1 MDGYDDLTGEFVTDN
16 GVTTHG
22 AASMTTQVF
31 QAGGLKKICE
41 EAHLRGF
48 QEGFQ
53 EGFEAGYEVGLAEKV
68 EELVAAALKRR
79 IGV

>member
-1 MDGYDDLTGEFVTDN
+1 MDGYDDLTGEFVTDK

-31 QAGGLKKICE
+31 KDGGLKKICE
-41 EAHLRGF
+41 KAHLKGF

-68 EELVAAALKRR
+68 DRLVAAALEKR
-79 IGV
+79 